1 MHEASVA
8 QHVVEAVIKAC
19 EERHVRPKSALISC
33 GQLNAL
39 NNEAFAL
46 AFEAITQGT
55 LCQGMHLE
63 IKHVPF
69 RAQCHACKQEFAIET
84 STEACVHCGQDDFVL
99 LPDAPLL
106 LETIEFEED

>member
-8 QHVVEAVIKAC
+8 QGVLEAIVHEC
-19 EERHVRPKSALISC
+19 EQRHVRPKNALISC

-46 AFEAITQGT
+46 AFEAIAQGT
-55 LCQGMHLE
+55 LCEGLCIE
-63 IKHVPF
+63 IKHKPF
-69 RAQCHACKQEFAIET
+69 GAICHACHQKFEIGLQT
-84 STEACVHCGQDDFVL
+84 NACVHCGCDDFEL

-106 LETIEFEED
+106 LETIEFEEQ

>member
-8 QHVVEAVIKAC
+8 QYVLEAISKIS
-19 EERHVRPKSALISC
+19 EERQVRPKSALVSC

-46 AFEAITQGT
+46 AFKAIAQGT
-55 LCQGMHLE
+55 LCEGLHLE
-63 IKHVPF
+63 IKHIPF
-69 RAQCHACKQEFAIET
+69 RARCQACEQEFDIGTHT
-84 STEACVHCGQDDFVL
+84 SACVHCGQDDFML

>member
-8 QHVVEAVIKAC
+8 QSVLEAIVHEC
-19 EERHVRPKSALISC
+19 DQRQVRPKSALISC

-46 AFEAITQGT
+46 AFEAIAQGT
-55 LCQGMHLE
+55 LCEGLDIQ
-63 IKHVPF
+63 IKHKPF
-69 RAQCHACKQEFAIET
+69 RAQCHGCNQEFEIGLQT
-84 STEACVHCGQDDFVL
+84 NACVHCDSDDFEL

-106 LETIEFEED
+106 LETIEFEDD